1 MQTTDL
7 VARPCYIHAV
17 ISPSAVPFTE
27 SPDLGRIEE
36 LFTAW
41 IEALT
46 AGNSARVARLH
57 VPHGVFQHP
66 GGKGARG
73 RDAIQRACSG
83 WLSGG
88 TLPSLVLFETRL
100 FEPADVATANGRFTI
115 APGDWGTCAEHAR
128 GRLLLVA
135 EKSDERWGLRFS
147 GLFSDAFLREL
158 DELVI

>member
-1 MQTTDL
+1 M
-7 VARPCYIHAV
+7 AV
-17 ISPSAVPFTE
+17 ISPTAFPLTE
-27 SPDLGRIEE
+27 GPDLGRIEE
-36 LFTAW
+36 LFAAW
-41 IEALT
+41 VEALT

-88 TLPSLVLFETRL
+88 AVPSLVLFETRL
-100 FEPADVATANGRFTI
+100 FEPADVATANGRFTF
-115 APGDWGTCAEHAR
+115 APGGWGTSGEHAR

>member
-1 MQTTDL
+1 M
-7 VARPCYIHAV
+7 AV
-17 ISPSAVPFTE
+17 ISPTVFPFPE
-27 SPDLGRIEE
+27 SPELGRIEE

-41 IEALT
+41 VEALT
-46 AGNSARVARLH
+46 AGNSAGVARLH
-57 VPHGVFQHP
+57 LPYGVFQHP
-66 GGKGARG
+66 GGRGARG

-88 TLPSLVLFETRL
+88 AVPSLVLFETRL
-100 FEPADVATANGRFTI
+100 FEPADVATANGRFTV
-115 APGDWGTCAEHAR
+115 APGSWGTSPEHAR

-135 EKSDERWGLRFS
+135 EKVDERWGLRFS

>member
-73 RDAIQRACSG
+73 REAIQRACSG

-158 DELVI
+158 DQLVI